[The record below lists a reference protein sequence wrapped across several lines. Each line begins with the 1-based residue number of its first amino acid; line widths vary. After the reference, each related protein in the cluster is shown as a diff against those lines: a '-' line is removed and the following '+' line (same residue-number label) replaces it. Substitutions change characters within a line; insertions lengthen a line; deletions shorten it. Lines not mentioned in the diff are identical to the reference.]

1 MKPTK
6 MNSPSKRTSAD
17 RKSGSSRVKSGT
29 ATKKPRL
36 HLRKGK
42 ALGKENL
49 SLARLLLE
57 TAIQELHR
65 NNASPESVHLAR
77 TTIKKVRTIVQLA
90 STAIK
95 NPEREKILNLLHEAS
110 RRLGPLRDSEVR
122 VQTLDLILESEDLLP
137 DDYYSLRE
145 GLADIAKQ
153 TRKNGVRQIPLV
165 IDGFKKSISLI
176 KSWRL
181 ESLEGRDV
189 RRRLRRIYRRGRTI
203 LELSLQTD
211 DPEVFHAFRKL
222 VKQLFYSLRI
232 TSRYWPEEGVKFIL
246 ELEEI
251 GELAGRERDY
261 RILAET
267 LRSGSKSKAS
277 ANLIERIENQLPKL
291 RHSTLKKSSAFYD
304 KKPKSFI
311 EPLTI

>member
-17 RKSGSSRVKSGT
+17 RKSGSSRVKSGA

-42 ALGKENL
+42 ALGKEHL
-49 SLARLLLE
+49 SLSHLLLE
-57 TAIQELHR
+57 RAIQELHG

-95 NPEREKILNLLHEAS
+95 NPERKKILNLLHEAS

-153 TRKNGVRQIPLV
+153 IRKNGVRQIPLV

-181 ESLEGRDV
+181 ESRDV

-246 ELEEI
+246 ELGEI

>member
-1 MKPTK
+1 MKPAEK
-6 MNSPSKRTSAD
+6 NSPPR
-17 RKSGSSRVKSGT
+17 RKSVVRRSGSGSLKSGA

-42 ALGKENL
+42 ALGKEHL

-57 TAIQELHR
+57 TAIQKLHG

-77 TTIKKVRTIVQLA
+77 TTIKKVRTIIQLA
-90 STAIK
+90 SPAIK
-95 NPEREKILNLLHEAS
+95 NLEREKILKLLHEAS
-110 RRLGPLRDSEVR
+110 LRLGPLRDSEVK
-122 VQTLDLILESEDLLP
+122 VQTLDLILESEDLLA

-153 TRKNGVRQIPLV
+153 IRKNGIRQIPLV
-165 IDGFKKSISLI
+165 IEGFKKAISLI
-176 KSWRL
+176 KSWKL
-181 ESLEGRDV
+181 DSLDGRDV
-189 RRRLRRIYRRGRTI
+189 RRRVRRIYRRGRTT

-211 DPEVFHAFRKL
+211 DPDIFHTFRKL

-232 TSRYWPEEGVKFIL
+232 TSRHWPEEGVKLIL
-246 ELEEI
+246 DLEEI

-261 RILAET
+261 RILADT

-277 ANLIERIENQLPKL
+277 ANLIERIEKQLPNL
-291 RHSTLKKSSAFYD
+291 RHSTLRKSAAFYE